1 MNVTLVPLQEQ
12 EKETFIRNNQTA
24 FKKAMVE
31 QFGPFEEEIIP
42 REHIIRA
49 FEAKGAES
57 YTITLDG
64 KAVGGTVLTVNP
76 ETNRNSL
83 DLLFVN
89 VDCHSKGIG
98 FAAWQEIEKLHPE
111 TAVWETHTP
120 YFDQRNIH
128 FYINKCGFSMVEF
141 FCKAHP
147 EPDMDYTEE
156 APGGDG
162 FCRFEKK
169 MK

>member
-1 MNVTLVPLQEQ
+1 MNVKLVPLQEH
-12 EKETFIRNNQTA
+12 EKETFIRNNQIA
-24 FKKAMVE
+24 FKKAVVE

-49 FEAKGAES
+49 FEAEGAES
-57 YTITLDG
+57 YTITLEG
-64 KAVGGTVLTVNP
+64 EVVGGAVLTIHP

-89 VDCHSKGIG
+89 VDCHSRGVG

-111 TAVWETHTP
+111 TEVWETHTP

-162 FCRFEKK
+162 FCRFEKRRK
-169 MK
+169 